1 MNKKEPVAARVAQH
15 QQNSNSGTDGVAS
28 ERREGGGREDGR
40 ACERASERARAD
52 RNRER
57 KKRSQKGEGMSS
69 RAFYNSKRPPTQIS
83 VAFFFPFLF
92 FLWRS
97 SKGRFSQIFTKNCK
111 KIWLDLQILA
121 KVLAFA
127 FRLKSANFGFK
138 KILNLKFYFFLFF

>member
-15 QQNSNSGTDGVAS
+15 QQNSNSGSDGVAR

-57 KKRSQKGEGMSS
+57 RKRSQKGEGMNS

-83 VAFFFPFLF
+83 VAFFFPFF
-92 FLWRS
+92 SFCGDRS
-97 SKGRFSQIFTKNCK
+97 KE
-111 KIWLDLQILA
+111 DLA
-121 KVLAFA
+121 KFA
-127 FRLKSANFGFK
+127 PK
-138 KILNLKFYFFLFF
+138 KTKHKKL